1 MSKSF
6 LLPTGICV
14 FAISLFLVEHLFA
27 DPPEATEFKGVL
39 KSLQR
44 GILVV
49 TREDGSEVTV
59 RPPDDVWDLE
69 FVASAKPAFL
79 QAEMMVRFE
88 STYEKKTAHVSGEK
102 ITHIQVFQP
111 IAGRIPSH
119 LWKKFISGVFPVRP
133 KKNQPAM
140 PTASCKVNGMLMGL
154 DASGTMLLQ
163 VGRRPFEL
171 QIRDD
176 TRFEICFNNL
186 SLAEEGDTVSVTG
199 SYQPPDENKV
209 KADRLTITT
218 DRVFD
223 ELTKATPRRT
233 SRRSSRRTKKTEVE
247 QNAPVE
253 FGAESTPKAKPQQDP

>member
-1 MSKSF
+1 
-6 LLPTGICV
+6 
-14 FAISLFLVEHLFA
+14 
-27 DPPEATEFKGVL
+27 
-39 KSLQR
+39 
-44 GILVV
+44 
-49 TREDGSEVTV
+49 
-59 RPPDDVWDLE
+59 
-69 FVASAKPAFL
+69 
-79 QAEMMVRFE
+79 
-88 STYEKKTAHVSGEK
+88 
-102 ITHIQVFQP
+102 
-111 IAGRIPSH
+111 
-119 LWKKFISGVFPVRP
+119 
-133 KKNQPAM
+133 M

-218 DRVFD
+218 DRIFD
-223 ELTKATPRRT
+223 ELTEATPRRT

-247 QNAPVE
+247 QNEPVE
-253 FGAESTPKAKPQQDP
+253 FGVESTPEAKPQQDP